1 MRILVDTNICLDIL
15 QKRPEFYD
23 SSKNALLYASEKNH
37 KLYLTSVSIMDI
49 MYITIKFF
57 NTADE
62 QKFVVKNFV
71 SAFRFLKINI
81 KNVNFG
87 FSGLIKDFE
96 DAVQASCAKN
106 HLINLIIT
114 RNVKDF
120 INSPVKVI
128 TPEEFLKNY

>member
-1 MRILVDTNICLDIL
+1 
-15 QKRPEFYD
+15 
-23 SSKNALLYASEKNH
+23 
-37 KLYLTSVSIMDI
+37 MDI
-49 MYITIKFF
+49 MYITRKFF